1 MSFDIHLSGRVKSVV
16 EETLPGL
23 VSSLVASGITAGDAS
38 LWGPAAEDEAS
49 RRLGWVEAVS
59 VSRPLV
65 PEILAL
71 RERLRSRGVTRVVLA
86 GMGGSSLAPEV
97 IAQTAGVPLVI
108 LDSTAPGQV
117 LAAIDGDAESGDLTR
132 TALVVSSKSGS
143 TVETDSAKRAF
154 EAAFRDLGIDPAE
167 RIVVVTDPGSPL
179 DESAR
184 ADGYTVFNA
193 DPTVGGRY
201 SALTAFGLVPAGLAG
216 ADIAELLDEAEA
228 SLLEVAIDSPDNP
241 ALVLAAAI
249 AGDEPR
255 RDKLGLVTDGTHIEG
270 LPDWIEQ
277 LVAESTGKNGT
288 GVLPVVLLPVSP
300 EVETRPDDVQ
310 IVRFVDEA
318 KQFHLFEHHEGEVLV
333 SGSLG
338 AQFVVWEYATAI
350 VGRMLGINPFD
361 QPDVES
367 AKVAARGLL
376 DARPEPTA
384 PAFSAEGVEVRV
396 SDPALAA
403 SGTVAGVLD
412 ALWARIPAGG
422 YVAIHAYVN
431 RLELPQLSGLRELV
445 AADSGRPTTFG
456 WGPRFLH
463 STGQYHKGGPAS
475 GVFLQILE
483 QTDVDLE
490 IPGRPFTFG
499 QLIQAQ
505 AAGDA
510 SVLAEGHDR
519 PVVTLT
525 LTDPQI
531 EVLSLFEAA
540 Q

>member
-1 MSFDIHLSGRVKSVV
+1 MSFQIHLSGHVKSVV
-16 EETLPGL
+16 DETLP
-23 VSSLVASGITAGDAS
+23 SLVGSLIASGITAGDPS
-38 LWGPAAEDEAS
+38 LWGADAEDEAS
-49 RRLGWVEAVS
+49 RRLGWVDAVS

-65 PEILAL
+65 AEIEAL
-71 RERLRSRGVTRVVLA
+71 RAQLIAKGVSRVVLA

-108 LDSTAPGQV
+108 LDSTSPGQV
-117 LAAIDGDAESGDLTR
+117 LAALDGDAEGGGLTR
-132 TALVVSSKSGS
+132 TVLVVSSKSGS

-154 EAAFRDLGIDPAE
+154 EAAFRDLGIDPVE

-184 ADGYTVFNA
+184 ADGYRVFNA
-193 DPTVGGRY
+193 DPNVGGRY

-216 ADIAELLDEAEA
+216 VDLAELLDEADA
-228 SLLEVAIDSPDNP
+228 TLLEVAIDSAENP

-249 AGDEPR
+249 AGGDPR
-255 RDKLGLVTDGTHIEG
+255 RDKLGLVSDGTHLMG

-277 LVAESTGKNGT
+277 LVAESTGKDGT
-288 GVLPVVLLPVSP
+288 GILPVVLLPVSP
-300 EVETRPDDVQ
+300 ELDSKPDDLQVVR
-310 IVRFVDEA
+310 IVDDANE
-318 KQFHLFEHHEGEVLV
+318 FHFREHHEGEALI
-333 SGSLG
+333 SGSLA
-338 AQFVVWEYATAI
+338 AQFIVWEYATAI
-350 VGRMLGINPFD
+350 AGRMLGINPFD

-376 DARPEPTA
+376 DARPEPAA
-384 PAFSAEGVEVRV
+384 PAFTAEGVEVRV

-412 ALWARIPAGG
+412 ALWSRLPEDG
-422 YVAIHAYVN
+422 YVSIQAYVN
-431 RLELPQLSGLRELV
+431 RLDLPQLEGLRELV
-445 AADSGRPTTFG
+445 AADSGRPVTFG

-463 STGQYHKGGPAS
+463 STGQYHKGGPAN
-475 GVFLQILE
+475 GVFVQITE
-483 QTDVDLE
+483 RTDVDLE

-499 QLIQAQ
+499 QLIEAQ

-510 SVLAEGHDR
+510 SVLADGHGR

-531 EVLSLFEAA
+531 EVLALFEAA